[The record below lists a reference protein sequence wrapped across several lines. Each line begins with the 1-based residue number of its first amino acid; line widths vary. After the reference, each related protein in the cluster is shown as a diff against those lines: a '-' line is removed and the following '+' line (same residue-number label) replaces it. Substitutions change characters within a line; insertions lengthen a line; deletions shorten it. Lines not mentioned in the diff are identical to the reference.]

1 MAGRY
6 TFLKAQL
13 KNTDG
18 VIKSL
23 LQQKSKQDSVA
34 VQWKH
39 QAPIKQIQYRILSKP
54 HNAANEELIWDTST
68 ADPVPGKWN
77 VGASLLKHLNGWE
90 MLLKTRYQVICLTF
104 S

>member
-18 VIKSL
+18 VIKLL

-34 VQWKH
+34 VQ
-39 QAPIKQIQYRILSKP
+39 
-54 HNAANEELIWDTST
+54 
-68 ADPVPGKWN
+68 
-77 VGASLLKHLNGWE
+77 
-90 MLLKTRYQVICLTF
+90 
-104 S
+104 